1 MTTNMPAEV
10 AHAADALLEA
20 LHHTEAFQEYEQLRQ
35 SVLADEVN
43 RRLLD
48 RFMRAQAALQMAA
61 MAGHEPRQEDAAEFE
76 KLSTLLYQSPE
87 ITDYLLA
94 QMKVQQ
100 LVAQTLSLITA
111 EAGISIDIKE
121 A

>member
-1 MTTNMPAEV
+1 MHMPEEV
-10 AHAADALLEA
+10 SRAADQLLDALRN
-20 LHHTEAFQEYEQLRQ
+20 TDAFVQYDELRKT
-35 SVLADEVN
+35 VLADEVN

-48 RFMRAQAALQMAA
+48 RFARAQSALQLAA
-61 MAGHEPRQEDAAEFE
+61 IAGHEPREEDAGEFE
-76 KLSTLLYQSPE
+76 RLSALLYDSPE

-100 LVAQTLSLITA
+100 LVAATMEKLTR
-111 EAGISIDIKE
+111 EAGIQIEIPQ

>member
-1 MTTNMPAEV
+1 MHMPEEV
-10 AHAADALLEA
+10 SKAADQLLDALKK
-20 LHHTEAFQEYEQLRQ
+20 TDAFVEYNTLRQ

-48 RFMRAQAALQMAA
+48 RFARAQSALQLSAI
-61 MAGHEPRQEDAAEFE
+61 AGTEPKEEDASEFE
-76 KLSTLLYQSPE
+76 KLSALLYDSPE

-100 LVAQTLSLITA
+100 LVAATMEKLTR
-111 EAGISIDIKE
+111 EAGIQFEIPQ

>member
-1 MTTNMPAEV
+1 MHMPEEV
-10 AHAADALLEA
+10 SRAADQLLDALKN
-20 LHHTEAFQEYEQLRQ
+20 TEAFVQYDELRKT
-35 SVLADEVN
+35 VLADEVN

-48 RFMRAQAALQMAA
+48 RFARAQSALQLAA
-61 MAGHEPRQEDAAEFE
+61 ISGHEPREEDAGEFE
-76 KLSTLLYQSPE
+76 KLSALLYDSPE

-100 LVAQTLSLITA
+100 LVAATMEKLTR
-111 EAGISIDIKE
+111 EAGIQFEIPQ